1 MRAYLWFTSGEPFE
15 IVTIFMR
22 PDFFKY
28 RIDTSRNG
36 FRGMTGS

>member
-1 MRAYLWFTSGEPFE
+1 LRSYIWFTSGEPFE

-28 RIDTSRNG
+28 KIDTTQSG
-36 FRGMTGS
+36 GHHAE